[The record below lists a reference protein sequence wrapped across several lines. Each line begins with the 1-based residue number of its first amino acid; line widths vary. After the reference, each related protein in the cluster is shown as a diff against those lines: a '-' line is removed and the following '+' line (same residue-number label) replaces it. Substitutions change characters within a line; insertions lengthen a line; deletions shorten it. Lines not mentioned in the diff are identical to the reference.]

1 MVDRQ
6 PGQEPLIR
14 RAFRV
19 RGRVQGVGF
28 RWWARRR
35 ARELG
40 LRGLVCNR
48 PDGSVEVEVLGPP
61 DAVER
66 FRALLTQGPPAAR
79 VDAVEELTP
88 GDRILPP
95 DFEIVA

>member
-1 MVDRQ
+1 M
-6 PGQEPLIR
+6 
-14 RAFRV
+14 
-19 RGRVQGVGF
+19 
-28 RWWARRR
+28 
-35 ARELG
+35 
-40 LRGLVCNR
+40 
-48 PDGSVEVEVLGPP
+48 GPP

-66 FRALLTQGPPAAR
+66 FRALLAQGPPAAR